1 MLYLSEALI
10 VGSFLGVLM
19 FAIAGGEWLIIRR
32 GMRIEDTN
40 IEENTFMPASLK
52 PTGCDI

>member
-1 MLYLSEALI
+1 MLYLSDALV
-10 VGSFLGVLM
+10 VGSFLGVLV

-40 IEENTFMPASLK
+40 IEESTFVPAS
-52 PTGCDI
+52 PN